1 MNIPIWEM
9 FQGLYTLFTAE
20 PAIAIARILLI
31 LLGAVFVY
39 YGFKGILEGLI
50 MIPMGIAMIG
60 VNAGTMVIQAANAV
74 HGVQVGTLFVDPL
87 ITDNNTLLNIL
98 QINFLQPIF
107 NFTFSNGLIPCM
119 IFMGIGAITDIDFMI
134 AKPFTSLLLAIAAE
148 FGTVFT
154 FPIAM
159 AWGLNPGQAA
169 SISIVGGADGP
180 MVLLTSLRLAPELFV
195 PIAVVAYMYLAL
207 TYVGYPYIIKG
218 LIPKKIQGTPMD
230 LGSIPKVNKTEKL
243 IFTVIATAVL
253 CILFPV
259 AAPLFASFFIGVA
272 IKEGNVPKHL
282 EFLSGPLLYGSTF
295 FLGFVLGALLTA
307 DTILSGSVWKLLI
320 LGCISLLL
328 SGLGGLAG
336 GMIAYK
342 ISKGKIN
349 PLLGIAGV
357 SCLPSCAKIAQKCA
371 FQANRKAM
379 ILPFAMG
386 PNVAGVIT
394 TAIVAGLFMTS
405 IPVVG
410 QWLIGG

>member
-1 MNIPIWEM
+1 MSIPIWQM
-9 FQGLYTLFTAE
+9 FQGIYTLFQAE

-31 LLGAVFVY
+31 LLGAAFVY
-39 YGFKGILEGLI
+39 LGFKGILEGLI

-60 VNAGTMVIQAANAV
+60 VNAGTMVIQA
-74 HGVQVGTLFVDPL
+74 GQMGTLFVNPL
-87 ITDNNTLLNIL
+87 IADNNTLLNFL
-98 QINFLQPIF
+98 QIDFLQPIF
-107 NFTFSNGLIPCM
+107 NFAFSNGLIPCL

-134 AKPFTSLLLAIAAE
+134 AKPFPSLLLAVAAE

-159 AWGLNPGQAA
+159 AWGMNPGQAA

-180 MVLLTSLRLAPELFV
+180 MVLFTSLTLAKELFI
-195 PIAVVAYMYLAL
+195 PIAVIAYMYLAL
-207 TYVGYPYIIKG
+207 TYVGYPYLIKG
-218 LIPKKIQGTPMD
+218 LIPKRIQGAKMD
-230 LGSIPKVNKTEKL
+230 LGSIPRVSRTEKL
-243 IFTVIATAVL
+243 AFTIVATAVL

-259 AAPLFASFFIGVA
+259 AAPLFASFFVGVA
-272 IKEGNVPKHL
+272 IKEGNVPKL
-282 EFLSGPLLYGSTF
+282 AEFLSGTLLYGSTF

-307 DTILSGSVWKLLI
+307 DTILSGQVWKLLV
-320 LGCISLLL
+320 LGCVSLLL

-342 ISKGKIN
+342 VSKGKIN
-349 PLLGIAGV
+349 PLIGIAGV
-357 SCLPSCAKIAQKCA
+357 SCVPSTAKIAQKCA
-371 FQANRKAM
+371 FQANKKAM

-405 IPVVG
+405 IPMVSK
-410 QWLIGG
+410 LITG

>member
-9 FQGLYTLFTAE
+9 FQGIYTLFQVE
-20 PAIAIARILLI
+20 PAVAITRLVLI
-31 LLGAVFVY
+31 LVGAVFVY
-39 YGFKGILEGLI
+39 YGFKGVLEGLI

-60 VNAGTMVIQAANAV
+60 VNAGTMFIQAGQMGN
-74 HGVQVGTLFVDPL
+74 LFVDPL
-87 ITDNNTLLNIL
+87 ITDNNVLMNFL
-98 QINFLQPIF
+98 QIDFLQPIF

-119 IFMGIGAITDIDFMI
+119 IFMGIGAITDIDFMM
-134 AKPFTSLLLAIAAE
+134 ARPVLSLMLAVAAE

-154 FPIAM
+154 FPIAI
-159 AWGLNPGQAA
+159 AWGMNPGQAA

-180 MVLLTSLRLAPELFV
+180 MVLFTSLTLAKELFV
-195 PIAVVAYMYLAL
+195 PIAVIAYMYLAL
-207 TYVGYPYIIKG
+207 AYVGFPYVIKF
-218 LIPKKIQGTPMD
+218 LIPKRIQGTPMD
-230 LGSIPKVNKTEKL
+230 LKTIPKVNRTEKL
-243 IFTVIATAVL
+243 IFAVVATAVL

-307 DTILSGSVWKLLI
+307 DTILNGQVWKLLI
-320 LGCISLLL
+320 LGCVSLLL

-342 ISKGKIN
+342 MSKGKIN
-349 PLLGIAGV
+349 PLIGLAAV
-357 SCLPSCAKIAQKCA
+357 SCVPTTAKIAQKCA
-371 FQANRKAM
+371 FQANKKAM

-394 TAIVAGLFMTS
+394 TAIVAGIFMTS
-405 IPVVG
+405 IPLVG
-410 QWLIGG
+410 KLISG

>member
-1 MNIPIWEM
+1 MSIPIWEM
-9 FQGLYTLFTAE
+9 FQGIYTLFQTE
-20 PAIAIARILLI
+20 PAIAIARIGLI
-31 LLGAVFVY
+31 IAGAAFVY
-39 YGFKGILEGLI
+39 FGFKGVLEGLI

-60 VNAGTMVIQAANAV
+60 VNAGTMVLQAGQMGN
-74 HGVQVGTLFVDPL
+74 LFVDPL
-87 ITDNNTLLNIL
+87 ISDNNTLVSFL
-98 QINFLQPIF
+98 QINFLQPLF
-107 NFTFSNGLIPCM
+107 NFAFSNGLIPCL
-119 IFMGIGAITDIDFMI
+119 IFMGIGAITDIDFMM
-134 AKPFTSLLLAIAAE
+134 AKPLPSLLLAVAAE

-154 FPIAM
+154 FPIAI
-159 AWGLNPGQAA
+159 AWGLSPGQAA

-180 MVLLTSLRLAPELFV
+180 MVLFTSLTLAKELFV
-195 PIAVVAYMYLAL
+195 PIAVIAYMYLAL
-207 TYVGYPYIIKG
+207 AYVGYPYIIKG
-218 LIPKKIQGTPMD
+218 LVPKKVQGTPMD
-230 LGSIPKVNKTEKL
+230 LGSIPRVNRTEKL
-243 IFTVIATAVL
+243 VFTIVATAVL

-307 DTILSGSVWKLLI
+307 DTILSGQVWKLLI
-320 LGCISLLL
+320 LGCLSLVL

-336 GMIAYK
+336 GLIAYK

-349 PLLGIAGV
+349 PLIGIAAV
-357 SCLPSCAKIAQKCA
+357 SCVPSTAKIAQKCA
-371 FQANRKAM
+371 FQANKKAM

-405 IPVVG
+405 IPMVSK
-410 QWLIGG
+410 LITG

>member
-1 MNIPIWEM
+1 LNIPIWEL
-9 FQGLYTLFTAE
+9 FQGIYTLFQVE
-20 PAIAIARILLI
+20 PAIAVTRIVLI
-31 LLGAVFVY
+31 LVGAIFVY
-39 YGFKGILEGLI
+39 YGFKGVLEGMI
-50 MIPMGIAMIG
+50 MIPMGIAMIA
-60 VNAGTMVIQAANAV
+60 VNAGTMFIEAGQIGN
-74 HGVQVGTLFVDPL
+74 LFVDPL
-87 ITDNNTLLNIL
+87 ITDNNTLVNYL

-107 NFTFSNGLIPCM
+107 NLTFSNGLIPCL
-119 IFMGIGAITDIDFMI
+119 IFMGIGAITDIDFMM
-134 AKPFTSLLLAIAAE
+134 ARPFLSLMLAVAAE

-159 AWGLNPGQAA
+159 AWGLNPGEAA

-180 MVLLTSLRLAPELFV
+180 MVLFTSLTLAKELLV
-195 PIAVVAYMYLAL
+195 PIAVIAYMYLAL
-207 TYVGYPYIIKG
+207 TYVGFPYIIKL
-218 LIPKKIQGTPMD
+218 LIPKRIQGTAMD
-230 LGSIPKVNKTEKL
+230 FSKIPKVNRTEKL
-243 IFTVIATAVL
+243 VFAVVATAVL
-253 CILFPV
+253 CLLFPV

-272 IKEGNVPKHL
+272 IKEGNVPKIH

-307 DTILSGSVWKLLI
+307 DTILSGQVWKLLI

-342 ISKGKIN
+342 LSHGKIN
-349 PLLGIAGV
+349 PLIGIAGV
-357 SCLPSCAKIAQKCA
+357 SCVPTTAKIAQKCA
-371 FQANRKAM
+371 FKANRKVM

-405 IPVVG
+405 IP
-410 QWLIGG
+410 LIGKLITG

>member
-1 MNIPIWEM
+1 
-9 FQGLYTLFTAE
+9 
-20 PAIAIARILLI
+20 
-31 LLGAVFVY
+31 
-39 YGFKGILEGLI
+39 
-50 MIPMGIAMIG
+50 MG
-60 VNAGTMVIQAANAV
+60 N
-74 HGVQVGTLFVDPL
+74 LFVDPL
-87 ITDNNTLLNIL
+87 ITDNNVLMNFL
-98 QINFLQPIF
+98 QIDFLQPIF

-119 IFMGIGAITDIDFMI
+119 IFMGIGAITDIDFMM
-134 AKPFTSLLLAIAAE
+134 AKPFLSLMLAVAAE

-159 AWGLNPGQAA
+159 AWGMNPGQAA

-180 MVLLTSLRLAPELFV
+180 MVLFTSLTLAKELFV
-195 PIAVVAYMYLAL
+195 PIAVIAYMYLAL
-207 TYVGYPYIIKG
+207 TYVGFPYMIK
-218 LIPKKIQGTPMD
+218 LLVPKRIQGTPMD
-230 LGSIPKVNKTEKL
+230 LGGIPKVGRTEKL
-243 IFTVIATAVL
+243 IFVVVAAAVL

-259 AAPLFASFFIGVA
+259 AAPLFASFFVGVA

-307 DTILSGSVWKLLI
+307 DTILNGQVWKLLI
-320 LGCISLLL
+320 LGCVSLLL

-342 ISKGKIN
+342 LSKGKIN
-349 PLLGIAGV
+349 PLIGIAAV
-357 SCLPSCAKIAQKCA
+357 SCVPTTAKIAQKCA
-371 FQANRKAM
+371 FQANKKAM

-405 IPVVG
+405 IPLVG
-410 QWLIGG
+410 KLITG